1 MFGPEAL
8 VGMAEGPHAS
18 TKPFQGIVNT
28 RSSRSRMSRHA
39 KGIAAGNARILSLR
53 RIAARLPPRQILKE
67 TVAASKQKPSDAVAM
82 ISVAYEE

>member
-1 MFGPEAL
+1 
-8 VGMAEGPHAS
+8 
-18 TKPFQGIVNT
+18 
-28 RSSRSRMSRHA
+28 MSRHA

-53 RIAARLPPRQILKE
+53 RSAARLPPRQILKE